1 MENSNTAASQFLAFD
16 FGASS
21 GRAILGEIK
30 ENKLTLKEIHRFSNE
45 PVIFSKHLQWDILRL
60 CHEVKQG
67 ILKCKNEGIHIRSIG
82 VDTWGVDFG
91 LLDEEGEL
99 MGNSYHYRDERT
111 QGMMEK
117 CFTKIPKEE
126 LFKETGL
133 QFASYN
139 TIYQLL
145 SMAEKRDKK
154 LYDAK
159 TLLLMPDLINYM
171 LTGEK
176 VSEFTEVTTTQLYD
190 YTKSCWKENILEKL
204 NIPKHIFTG
213 IIKPGMT
220 VGSLK
225 EDICRELNV
234 PSIKVIAVGG
244 HDTASAVA
252 AVPAVGENHVFI
264 SSGTWSLLG
273 IENDR
278 PIIND
283 KVYKYNFTN
292 EGGVNDKVLLLKNIM
307 GLWILQECKR
317 DWEKQG
323 KIIGF
328 PELVSLGASE
338 EGGKSFIDPDHEL
351 FYGPGNM
358 PEKVKEFCRNTNQI
372 IPESIGEIVRCVEES
387 LALKYRWAIEKLE
400 EITSKK
406 IDTVHMVGGGIQD
419 TLLCQLTANTTGK
432 RVVAGPVE
440 ATAIGNIIVQAQAS
454 GIIKDVAHGKEIIRN
469 SFEMV
474 EYKAMDNEKY
484 AVNYERFLKIISQ
497 NK

>member
-1 MENSNTAASQFLAFD
+1 MENLKKCAPQFLAFD

-21 GRAILGEIK
+21 GRAILGKIE
-30 ENKLTLKEIHRFSNE
+30 EDKLTLKEIHRFSNE
-45 PVIFSKHLQWDILRL
+45 PVIFSNHLQWDILRL

-67 ILKCKNEGIHIRSIG
+67 LLKCKNMGCNVGSIG

-99 MGNSYHYRDERT
+99 MGNPYHYRDDRT

-133 QFASYN
+133 QFAAYN
-139 TIYQLL
+139 SIYQLI
-145 SMAEKRDKK
+145 SMVEKQDKK

-190 YTKSCWKENILEKL
+190 YKNSCWNQDILEKL
-204 NIPKHIFTG
+204 NIPKHMFTE
-213 IIKPGMT
+213 IVKPGMT
-220 VGSLK
+220 VGRLRES
-225 EDICRELNV
+225 ICKELNV
-234 PSIKVIAVGG
+234 SSIKVISVGG

-273 IENDR
+273 IENES

-317 DWEKQG
+317 EWEKEGQN
-323 KIIGF
+323 IGF
-328 PELVSLGASE
+328 PELVRLGADE
-338 EGGKSFIDPDHEL
+338 KGGKSFIDPDHEL
-351 FYGPGNM
+351 FYAPGNM
-358 PEKVKEFCRNTNQI
+358 PEKVKEFCKKTNQV
-372 IPESIGEIVRCVEES
+372 IPETIGEIVRCVEES

-400 EITSKK
+400 EITSKS
-406 IDTVHMVGGGIQD
+406 IDTIHMVGGGIQD

-440 ATAIGNIIVQAQAS
+440 ATAIGNIIIQAQAL
-454 GIIKDVAHGKEIIRN
+454 GVIKDVTHGKEIIRN
-469 SFEMV
+469 SFEMI
-474 EYKAMDNEKY
+474 EYKPLNNKEY
-484 AVNYERFLKIISQ
+484 AVNYEKFLKILS
-497 NK
+497 